1 MHGSWAGES
10 DHQVAARD
18 GHAYND
24 PVASIITAYNRNFRP
39 ILPKK
44 NPFGA
49 DTSGKHTI
57 RPKICLELIEQYEI
71 TVQLLIQNFL
81 YCNDEAIKQQ
91 CLEHFLRLVNG
102 KEAIIKFY
110 RLPSY
115 EICLSDFVGVLS
127 DPQKFGSPELAS
139 LYPACHPRSKPSRL
153 TQG

>member
-1 MHGSWAGES
+1 MNGGWSGEPEQKFAS
-10 DHQVAARD
+10 MEPQP
-18 GHAYND
+18 YTD

-39 ILPKK
+39 ILPKNK
-44 NPFGA
+44 PYGS

-81 YCNDEAIKQQ
+81 YCSDETIKQR

-102 KEAIIKFY
+102 KETIIKFY

-115 EICLSDFVGVLS
+115 DICLSDFVGEALTQRSSAVLS
-127 DPQKFGSPELAS
+127 W
-139 LYPACHPRSKPSRL
+139 PRSTLPATPGVSQWTDKE
-153 TQG
+153 